1 MGEEIQAIRWER
13 DAVVLIDQTRLPAEE
28 VDFECRDIDSL
39 VDAVCRLVVRGAPA
53 LGAVGGYGVALA
65 MVQAQREQWSPE
77 RLDAEVARVRD
88 ARPTA
93 VNLAWGVDRVRPHM
107 PQGIDAVLAEADRI
121 VVEDTAA
128 NRELSRRGADWVLA
142 HCDRRPLRV
151 VTHCNTGAL
160 ATTGWGTAFGI
171 IRDLAERGQVE
182 LVYVDETRPLLQ
194 GARLT
199 AYECEHHGIPYV
211 VQSDGAA
218 ASTILRG
225 LADFAV
231 IGADRIAR
239 NGDTANKIGSV
250 SVALACA
257 AAGIPFVVAA
267 PSSTVDLATS
277 SGDEIEIELRSGDE
291 VTAWSGVPTTPS
303 GARGFN
309 PAFDVTPAACISA
322 VVTERGVVEPGP
334 GVTVDTIAGG
344 AG

>member
-1 MGEEIQAIRWER
+1 MGAEIQAITWDG
-13 DAVVLIDQTRLPAEE
+13 DAIVLLDQTRLPADE
-28 VDFECRDIDSL
+28 VSIHCRDVDSL
-39 VDAVCRLVVRGAPA
+39 VDAVRRLVVRGAPA

-65 MVQAQREQWSPE
+65 MLQGAREGWSPE
-77 RLDAEVARVRD
+77 RLQAEVDRVRD

-93 VNLAWGVDRVRPHM
+93 VNLAWGVDRVRPLM
-107 PQGIDAVLAEADRI
+107 PGGVEVVVAEAHRI
-121 VVEDTAA
+121 VAEDTAA
-128 NRELSRRGADWVLA
+128 NRQLSRHGADWILE
-142 HCDRRPLRV
+142 HCVRRPLRV

-171 IRDLAERGQVE
+171 IRELSERGEIE

-199 AYECEHHGIPYV
+199 AWECSRQGIPYV

-239 NGDTANKIGSV
+239 NADTANKIGSV
-250 SVALACA
+250 GVALACA

-267 PSSTVDLATS
+267 PSSTVDLATA
-277 SGDEIEIELRSGDE
+277 SGADIEIELRSGDE
-291 VTAWSGVPTTPS
+291 VIRWSEVVTTPS
-303 GARGFN
+303 DARGFN
-309 PAFDVTPAACISA
+309 PAFDVTPAAYISA
-322 VVTERGVVEPGP
+322 VVTELGVVEPAKGQ
-334 GVTVDTIAGG
+334 TVEAIAGG
-344 AG
+344 SA

>member
-1 MGEEIQAIRWER
+1 M
-13 DAVVLIDQTRLPAEE
+13 
-28 VDFECRDIDSL
+28 
-39 VDAVCRLVVRGAPA
+39 
-53 LGAVGGYGVALA
+53 
-65 MVQAQREQWSPE
+65 
-77 RLDAEVARVRD
+77 
-88 ARPTA
+88 
-93 VNLAWGVDRVRPHM
+93 
-107 PQGIDAVLAEADRI
+107 
-121 VVEDTAA
+121 
-128 NRELSRRGADWVLA
+128 
-142 HCDRRPLRV
+142 
-151 VTHCNTGAL
+151 
-160 ATTGWGTAFGI
+160 
-171 IRDLAERGQVE
+171 
-182 LVYVDETRPLLQ
+182 VYVDETRPLLQ

-291 VTAWSGVPTTPS
+291 VTRWSGLPTTPA

-309 PAFDVTPAACISA
+309 PAFDVTPAAYISA

-334 GVTVDTIAGG
+334 GVTVDTIAGESS
-344 AG
+344 